1 MPEAP
6 DLYRHRGTRA
16 IQRLVEFAPS
26 TGGLALWIRHV
37 DLAEHGS
44 ASAPLATDGHSLYYT
59 AEFDKLALVEQTAWV
74 AHEVLHVALRHPQ
87 RLRDLRQLLGDVDV
101 QLFNVCADA
110 IVNSTLS
117 HLTWLTLPPS
127 AVRLDQLLA
136 QALDERQSVETAL
149 LRWDVEQLYRA
160 IDDRRGAARGG
171 QQKVQHAR
179 ADGGG
184 GGDGGSGRRGAGAD
198 ASGDV
203 IGRQNGQSPHEDGP
217 RAARV
222 RILGNNTPLDLVP
235 GRHRGSSPERETEET
250 HTWSERLLRAHAGDG
265 AHSLLRTL
273 IADVPRMRT
282 PWEQVL
288 RVRLAHSLTP
298 KRGISWSRP
307 SRSYIA
313 NQGRAGPNRRLPWTP
328 GFSALNPAPHL
339 IVIVDVSGSIENAL
353 LDTFAREIEAIS
365 RRLEARLVL
374 IVGDDQVRRVSQFAP
389 GRSDLRD
396 IEFVGGGGT
405 DFTPLLEEADRHK
418 PDVVVVLTDL
428 DGPAHFRPR
437 WPVIWAVPEAH
448 AAAVQPFGRKLVLS
462 CYNNQG

>member
-44 ASAPLATDGHSLYYT
+44 AAAPLATDGHSLYYT
-59 AEFDKLALVEQTAWV
+59 AEFDKLALGEQTAWV

-136 QALDERQSVETAL
+136 QALGERQSVETAL
-149 LRWDVEQLYRA
+149 LQWDVEQLYRA

-171 QQKVQHAR
+171 QQKAQ
-179 ADGGG
+179 
-184 GGDGGSGRRGAGAD
+184 D
-198 ASGDV
+198 A
-203 IGRQNGQSPHEDGP
+203 QSPRDDGP

-222 RILGNNTPLDLVP
+222 RMLGSNTALDLMP
-235 GRHRGSSPERETEET
+235 GRDRGASPERATEET

-265 AHSLLRTL
+265 AHSILRTL

-328 GFSALNPAPHL
+328 GFSSLNPAPHL

-374 IVGDDQVRRVSQFAP
+374 IVGDDQVRRVSEFAP

-462 CYNNQG
+462 

>member
-44 ASAPLATDGHSLYYT
+44 AAAPLATDGHSLYYT
-59 AEFDKLALVEQTAWV
+59 AEFDKLALGEQTAWV

-127 AVRLDQLLA
+127 AVRLNQLLA
-136 QALDERQSVETAL
+136 QALGERQSVETAL
-149 LRWDVEQLYRA
+149 LQWDVEQLYRA

-171 QQKVQHAR
+171 QQKAH
-179 ADGGG
+179 
-184 GGDGGSGRRGAGAD
+184 D
-198 ASGDV
+198 A
-203 IGRQNGQSPHEDGP
+203 QSPRDDGP

-222 RILGNNTPLDLVP
+222 RMLGSNTALDLMP
-235 GRHRGSSPERETEET
+235 GRDRGASPERATEET

-265 AHSLLRTL
+265 AHSILRTL

-328 GFSALNPAPHL
+328 GFSSLNPAPHL

-353 LDTFAREIEAIS
+353 LDTFAREIESIS

-374 IVGDDQVRRVSQFAP
+374 IVGDDQVRRVSEFAP

-462 CYNNQG
+462 